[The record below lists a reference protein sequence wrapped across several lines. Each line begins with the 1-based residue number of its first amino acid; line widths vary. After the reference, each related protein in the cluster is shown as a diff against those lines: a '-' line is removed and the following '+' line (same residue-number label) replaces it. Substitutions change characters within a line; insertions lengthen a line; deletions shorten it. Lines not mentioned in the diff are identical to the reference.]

1 VHTGSRLV
9 AAGTV
14 ANHHGRRVVMSPP
27 LWLTPTSP
35 PRTRTVPPAPVERRY
50 PAPLV
55 PALTAAA
62 V

>member
-50 PAPLV
+50 PA
-55 PALTAAA
+55 LTAAA